1 MTYFLWPLRF
11 SIHKLFINFTYA
23 GRSYPHAMFTVSGHM
38 ETGDLVAIL
47 GCSGAGKTTL
57 LAAISQRLRGNLTG
71 EIVVNGIVTQRADMI
86 RISSFLPQFEIN
98 VQTFTAYEHLY
109 FMVSTW
115 QKKIFVRQK
124 KKKLFKGVLF

>member
-1 MTYFLWPLRF
+1 MASPL
-11 SIHKLFINFTYA
+11 SL
-23 GRSYPHAMFTVSGHM
+23 TVSGHM
-38 ETGDLVAIL
+38 RTGDLVAIL

-71 EIVVNGIVTQRADMI
+71 EIVVNGVAMERSEMI

-109 FMVSTW
+109 FMV
-115 QKKIFVRQK
+115 RMN
-124 KKKLFKGVLF
+124 